1 MRLFSESV
9 AAAINAAVAWF
20 HGLHEKIGRQQTK
33 LQRLMS
39 VVRQGD
45 GDDGYKKRLRQ
56 QVKRRHVKQ
65 RRQRM
70 KQRDQL
76 VHGLILIIV

>member
-20 HGLHEKIGRQQTK
+20 YGLHEKIGRQQTK

-45 GDDGYKKRLRQ
+45 GGYKKRVRQ